1 MYEQIEL
8 HFKTKNEYRKLTNKS
23 IEMVLPSEQNHHTKN
38 N

>member
-23 IEMVLPSEQNHHTKN
+23 IENGTSI
-38 N
+38 